1 MNQLRS
7 GVKRF
12 LFQRNDMY
20 VFKKTPGGNEL
31 ISSVNGNNVTVTVET
46 SDADLFELL
55 AAFEDFLRGSGFVF
69 DGSVEIVQRVE
80 DEN

>member
-1 MNQLRS
+1 
-7 GVKRF
+7 
-12 LFQRNDMY
+12 MY

-46 SDADLFELL
+46 SDADLDELL
-55 AAFEDFLRGSGFVF
+55 AAFEDFLRGAGFMF